1 MVDETF
7 WRRIKE
13 NDFQPAP
20 EYPLDEQIAE
30 LEHLLT
36 YANSQVRDGIAFEIL
51 GEWIQTGRCDHDLP
65 GLGDRMAAQ
74 LLRGIGEVGTDSIFG
89 RSFAALVLGLVVE
102 RDNAVRVLS
111 ADDIRPWLGGFTMWW
126 ELEGDLRGSVD
137 AERGWAHALAHGAD
151 TIASFA
157 RSRLIGTDQA
167 RALLGSIVVRLR
179 TTDGWGLFAGE
190 DDRLAYATMS
200 LLHRGD
206 LGVADLAQA
215 IAPLRVLGR
224 ADLRIDLDA
233 AAFTRVNTLNW
244 LRALYLQL
252 RLGVQPMPWYA
263 PDHHFDRPIPQYER
277 MLAEVESLLREYSS
291 WFRED

>member
-13 NDFQPAP
+13 NDFRPAA
-20 EYPLDEQIAE
+20 EYPVDEQIAE
-30 LEHLLT
+30 LEHMLT
-36 YANSQVRDGIAFEIL
+36 YAGSRARDEYAFEIL
-51 GEWIQTGRCDHDLP
+51 GEWIQAGLCDHDLS

-74 LLRGIGEVGTDSIFG
+74 LLRGIGEVGTDSVFV

-102 RDNAVRVLS
+102 RDNAVRLVS
-111 ADDIRPWLGGFTMWW
+111 ADDVRPWLGGFTMWW
-126 ELEGDLRGSVD
+126 ELEGDLRGAVD

-151 TIASFA
+151 AIASFG
-157 RSRLIGTDQA
+157 RSRHIGTDQA

-179 TTDGWGLFAGE
+179 TTDGWGLFASE
-190 DDRLAYATMS
+190 DDRLAYAAMS

-206 LGVADLAQA
+206 LSATDLAEA
-215 IAPLRVLGR
+215 IEPLRMLGR
-224 ADLRIDLDA
+224 ADLRIDLDP

-252 RLGVQPMPWYA
+252 QLGVQPMPWHA
-263 PDHHFDRPIPQYER
+263 PDRHFDRPIPQHER
-277 MLAEVESLLREYSS
+277 MLAVVEAVLREYSS